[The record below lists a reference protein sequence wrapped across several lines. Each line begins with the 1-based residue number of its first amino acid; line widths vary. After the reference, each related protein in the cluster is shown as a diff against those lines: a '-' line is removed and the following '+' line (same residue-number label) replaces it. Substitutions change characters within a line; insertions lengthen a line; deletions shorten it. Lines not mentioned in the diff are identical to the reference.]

1 MTNEIEYG
9 PYGIPTETKN
19 TPSDK
24 EDSNKKEDSKCNLT
38 NGKNPFGFCLPPE
51 EANCFR
57 ERLRKTTNK
66 KRPNSKF

>member
-1 MTNEIEYG
+1 MTDRIDRIEYG
-9 PYGIPTETKN
+9 PYGIPTEIKN

-24 EDSNKKEDSKCNLT
+24 EYPYDLT
-38 NGKNPFGFCLPPE
+38 NGKNPFGLCLTAD

-57 ERLRKTTNK
+57 ERLRETTNK